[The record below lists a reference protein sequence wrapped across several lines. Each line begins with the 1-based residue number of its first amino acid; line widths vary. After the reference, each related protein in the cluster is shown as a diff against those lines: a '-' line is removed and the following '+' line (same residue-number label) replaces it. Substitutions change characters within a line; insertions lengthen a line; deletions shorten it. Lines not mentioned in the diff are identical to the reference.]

1 MSKNKIY
8 PFAVA
13 SVRSMENKLLSQ
25 QKLMQMAEA
34 KSAEEA
40 LRLLSDTAYGK
51 TQVQD
56 VHQFEE
62 MIETHLEETYTSV
75 AKLIPD
81 EALIDIFLYKND
93 YHNIKVLSKEEI
105 LRANYKRFLV
115 RGGTIPLF
123 GTAAPQ
129 IWFKTCIY
137 KSFFNLCDFARS
149 IKSEANERLPQYH

>member
-62 MIETHLEETYTSV
+62 MIETTKIYSIAGALPIWK
-75 AKLIPD
+75 KLILLWQSSFPMKPS
-81 EALIDIFLYKND
+81 LIFSFIRMTT
-93 YHNIKVLSKEEI
+93 IISRCLSKRKFPK
-105 LRANYKRFLV
+105 LTAKSCWCV
-115 RGGTIPLF
+115 AALF
-123 GTAAPQ
+123 PWK
-129 IWFKTCIY
+129 I
-137 KSFFNLCDFARS
+137 
-149 IKSEANERLPQYH
+149 

>member
-93 YHNIKVLSKEEI
+93 YHNIKVLIKEEI
-105 LRANYKRFLV
+105 SKVNGKKLLV
-115 RGGTIPLF
+115 RGGTIPV
-123 GTAAPQ
+123 
-129 IWFKTCIY
+129 
-137 KSFFNLCDFARS
+137 
-149 IKSEANERLPQYH
+149 

>member
-81 EALIDIFLYKND
+81 EALIDISF
-93 YHNIKVLSKEEI
+93 IRMTTIISRCLSKRKFPK
-105 LRANYKRFLV
+105 LTAKSCWCV
-115 RGGTIPLF
+115 AALF
-123 GTAAPQ
+123 PWK
-129 IWFKTCIY
+129 I
-137 KSFFNLCDFARS
+137 
-149 IKSEANERLPQYH
+149 